1 MTDRAA
7 SVTVAELDRDPYPFY
22 AHLRAHAPVAY
33 VPAVNLWMATRW
45 DDVETVAKDAE
56 TFTAVVESSPVDRCF
71 GQPTIITTD
80 GPVHRDLRRATDPKY
95 RPARVNEYI
104 EALVRPVAED
114 HAELVARAA
123 AEQGS
128 VDLMTD
134 YFEPISTLT
143 LARSMGFTEVDMPT
157 LRRWFRGLAQGATN
171 FENDPVKQADGDA
184 TADEIRAYATRLF
197 DLVETTPDDSALSH
211 MLHDGMPDGQ
221 TRSRDFLMPTILVTL
236 LGGMQEPGHGAGSV
250 LTGLL
255 THRDQMRAVQE
266 DRADLLMA
274 AVDEGLRWVA
284 PIGTQTRQTTRDVE
298 IGGVVVPAGEAIA
311 AVVAS
316 ACHDE
321 SRVAHPETFDVFR
334 TDGAPAAF
342 GFGSHY
348 CSGHWFARH
357 QVRIALEVLLTRFPD
372 MALVDGYVPE
382 FVGWEFRAPTALPVT
397 LG

>member
-45 DDVETVAKDAE
+45 DDVEAVAKDAD

-80 GPVHRDLRRATDPKY
+80 GPVHRELRRATDPKY

-114 HAELVARAA
+114 HAELVSRMAA
-123 AEQGS
+123 AEGS

-143 LARSMGFTEVDMPT
+143 LARSMGFTEVDMET

-171 FENDPVKQADGDA
+171 FENDPAKQAEGDA

-197 DLVETTPDDSALSH
+197 DVVETTPDDSALSH

-221 TRSRDFLMPTILVTL
+221 TRPREFLMPTILVTL

-255 THRDQMRAVQE
+255 THPDQLRAVQE

-298 IGGVVVPAGEAIA
+298 IGGVVVPAGEPIA

-321 SRVAHPETFDVFR
+321 SRVARPERFDIFR

-342 GFGSHY
+342 GFGGHY

-372 MALVDGYVPE
+372 IALVDGYEPS

-397 LG
+397 LT

>member
-1 MTDRAA
+1 MTTWAER
-7 SVTVAELDRDPYPFY
+7 VTVAELDRDPYPFY
-22 AHLRAHAPVAY
+22 AHLRAHQPVAW

-45 DDVETVAKDAE
+45 DDVEAVAKDEA

-80 GPVHRDLRRATDPKY
+80 GPVHRELRRATDPKY
-95 RPARVNEYI
+95 RPAQVNDYI
-104 EALVRPVAED
+104 DHLVRPVATEF
-114 HAELVARAA
+114 AEAA
-123 AEQGS
+123 AREAAATGV
-128 VDLMTD
+128 VDLLTA

-143 LARSMGFTEVDMPT
+143 LARSMGFDDVDVDT
-157 LRRWFRGLAQGATN
+157 LRRWFRGLSQGATN
-171 FENDPVKQADGDA
+171 FECDPVKQADGDA
-184 TADEIRAYATRLF
+184 TADEIRRCAHARFAEVTAA
-197 DLVETTPDDSALSH
+197 PDGSAMSH
-211 MLHDGMPDGQ
+211 MLHAGMEPGT
-221 TRSRDFLMPTILVTL
+221 TRPVELLMPTVLVTL

-255 THRDQMRAVQE
+255 THPDQLHAVRS
-266 DRADLLMA
+266 DPGALLMR

-298 IGGVVVPAGEAIA
+298 IGGAVVPAGQAIA

-321 SRVAHPETFDVFR
+321 RRVRRPEQFDVFR
-334 TDGAPAAF
+334 DDGEHAAF
-342 GFGSHY
+342 GFGSHH

-357 QVRIALEVLLTRFPD
+357 QIRIALEVLLDRFPRL
-372 MALVDGYVPE
+372 ALAPGVVPE

-397 LG
+397 V